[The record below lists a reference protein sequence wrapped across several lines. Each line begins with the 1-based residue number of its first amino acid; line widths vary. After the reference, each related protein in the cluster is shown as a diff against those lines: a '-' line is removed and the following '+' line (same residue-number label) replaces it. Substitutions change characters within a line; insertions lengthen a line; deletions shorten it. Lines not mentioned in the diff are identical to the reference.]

1 MKNKKN
7 SDLRK
12 KILALVF
19 KIWYH
24 SKAYEN
30 RKAEICEV
38 ADTHIAVVM
47 TLCRRSGNLQ

>member
-24 SKAYEN
+24 S
-30 RKAEICEV
+30 
-38 ADTHIAVVM
+38 
-47 TLCRRSGNLQ
+47 